1 MATKTP
7 QTSVTITKKSAS
19 QAAEDK
25 MNAASTSATTA
36 PLTFPKTLMSEWKHI
51 IHFQRYEYSRADAK
65 SDPKEGRVGSLITL
79 PVPVGLQANYSAD
92 WQNVDLG
99 LVGNQLITA
108 SGEISATM
116 RASKKGSLISSLAEG
131 LQKYSATNL
140 GDKASAFAQAF
151 ALDFAGDTKYGQA
164 IARGAGLAVNP
175 YKAVLYSSPNLRTFD
190 FSYKLI
196 PSNLQEANI
205 LRDISKEFK
214 LGMHPSFAQGYSDNI
229 FKYPD
234 VWRIEIPSNEYLFK
248 FVTCALVGANFDF
261 HAEGTKSYFRAD
273 ESIPMSLTMS
283 LNFQEISI
291 LTKEDIEAGY

>member
-1 MATKTP
+1 
-7 QTSVTITKKSAS
+7 
-19 QAAEDK
+19 

-79 PVPVGLQANYSAD
+79 PVPLSLQAQYSAD

-99 LVGNQLITA
+99 LVGNQIVNAT
-108 SGEISATM
+108 GEIMAG
-116 RASKKGSLISSLAEG
+116 AKSKGGGITGLAESLKSYAKTG
-131 LQKYSATNL
+131 LA
-140 GDKASAFAQAF
+140 DKAANFATAF
-151 ALDFAGDTKYGQA
+151 ALDWAADTKIGQA
-164 IARGAGLAVNP
+164 VSRGSGLALNP
-175 YKAVLYSSPNLRTFD
+175 YKAVLYSSPNFRTFD
-190 FSYKLI
+190 FSYKFI
-196 PSNLQEANI
+196 PSNLAEAGT

-214 LGMHPSFAQGYSDNI
+214 LGMHPSFAQGYQDNI

-248 FVTCALVGANFDF
+248 FVTCVLVGAHFDF
-261 HAEGTKSYFRAD
+261 HSEGSKSYFRAE
-273 ESIPMSLTMS
+273 ESIPLSITMS

-291 LTKEDIEAGY
+291 LTKEDIENGY